1 MSQQTDQ
8 SLPGPTPAGSDASRS
23 DVAAEQVG
31 RGTASVD
38 ETAEGTQTAA
48 PVTASITTLGVR
60 GEEREDFT
68 KAESKRLRRRS
79 LALLGSLAA
88 PLKLR
93 LVLLGIVVVVSTAGT
108 VAGPALIAWGIDNAL
123 PAVLDRNDWVPAF
136 GVVATYIVVAVLG
149 AVLTAW
155 YTVLAARISQ
165 AILFDLRKRVFLHTQ
180 RLSLEFHETYTSG
193 RIISRQ
199 TSDLDSIRELLDSGL
214 NQLIQGVLYM
224 VFTAVA
230 LVLLDP
236 TSGLVLAVSLVP
248 LWFLIR
254 WFQTNSQTLFRATR
268 VTSARVI
275 VHFVETMT
283 GIRAVQAFRKESRNR
298 DEYGGF
304 VEDYRV
310 ANTKVFN
317 LFGTFDPV
325 LVLIGNATLAAVV
338 IVGGFRIVGGTL
350 EVGALLAVAL
360 YAKRFF
366 DPAQELA
373 MFYNGYQSAS
383 AAMEKISGVLEER
396 PSVPDPVKPVKIPDA
411 TGRMD
416 FDDVVFA
423 YNKGKVVL
431 PEFDLHIPAGQTIA
445 LVGSTGAGK
454 STLAKLMARFYDP
467 SQGSVKLDGVD
478 LREID
483 PKDMRRAIVMVT
495 QEAYLFSG
503 TVADN
508 IALGKPGASRAEIE
522 ASAKAVGAHEFI
534 MALPDGYDTD
544 VNKRGG
550 RVSAGQRQLLSF
562 ARAFIADPK
571 VLILDE
577 ATASLDIPSERL
589 VQEGLETLLADRT
602 AVIIAH
608 RLSTVA
614 IAHRVLVMEYGR
626 IVEDGTPDDL
636 IAGTGRF
643 AQLHA
648 AWRDSL
654 V

>member
-1 MSQQTDQ
+1 MSQQDQ
-8 SLPGPTPAGSDASRS
+8 VPPVDTAAGPGGPDPVLD
-23 DVAAEQVG
+23 DVAD
-31 RGTASVD
+31 TK
-38 ETAEGTQTAA
+38 AA
-48 PVTASITTLGVR
+48 GPVTAAVTTLGVR
-60 GEEREDFT
+60 GEEREDFS

-88 PLKLR
+88 PLKAR
-93 LVLLGIVVVVSTAGT
+93 LVLLGVVVVVSTAGT

-123 PAVLDRNDWVPAF
+123 PRVMDENDWVPAF
-136 GVVATYIVVAVLG
+136 GVVSTYIVVAVLG

-224 VFTAVA
+224 VFTGIA

-298 DEYGGF
+298 DEYGGY

-338 IVGGFRIVGGTL
+338 IVGGFRIVGGSL

-396 PSVPDPVKPVKIPDA
+396 PSVPDPAKPVRLPDA
-411 TGRMD
+411 TGAMD
-416 FDDVVFA
+416 FDDVEFA
-423 YNKGKVVL
+423 YNAEKVVL

-467 SQGSVKLDGVD
+467 SKGSVRLDGVD
-478 LREID
+478 LRDID

-503 TVADN
+503 SVADN
-508 IALGKPGASRAEIE
+508 IALGKPGATRDEIVRAAE
-522 ASAKAVGAHEFI
+522 AVGADAFI
-534 MALPDGYDTD
+534 EALPDGYDTD

>member
-1 MSQQTDQ
+1 M
-8 SLPGPTPAGSDASRS
+8 
-23 DVAAEQVG
+23 
-31 RGTASVD
+31 
-38 ETAEGTQTAA
+38 
-48 PVTASITTLGVR
+48 TTLGVR

-123 PAVLDRNDWVPAF
+123 PAVLDQNDWVPAF
-136 GVVATYIVVAVLG
+136 AVVATYIVVAVLG

-230 LVLLDP
+230 LVALDP

-396 PSVPDPVKPVKIPDA
+396 PSVPDPAKPVKVTDA
-411 TGRMD
+411 SGKMD

-467 SQGSVKLDGVD
+467 SQGSVQLDGVD

-626 IVEDGTPDDL
+626 IVEDGTPEDL
-636 IAGTGRF
+636 ISGTGRF

>member
-1 MSQQTDQ
+1 MSQQEKNLPLDTSAGPGGADPVVDDIADAQ
-8 SLPGPTPAGSDASRS
+8 S
-23 DVAAEQVG
+23 
-31 RGTASVD
+31 
-38 ETAEGTQTAA
+38 AA

-123 PAVLDRNDWVPAF
+123 PAVMDQNDWVPAF

-254 WFQTNSQTLFRATR
+254 WFQKNSQTLFRATR

-283 GIRAVQAFRKESRNR
+283 GIRAVQAFRKESRNK

-304 VEDYRV
+304 VEDYRL

-338 IVGGFRIVGGTL
+338 VVGGFRIVGGTL

-396 PSVPDPVKPVKIPDA
+396 PSVPDPAKPTRLADA
-411 TGRMD
+411 TGKMD

-431 PEFDLHIPAGQTIA
+431 PEFDLHIPSGQTIA

-467 SQGSVKLDGVD
+467 TQGSVKLDGVD
-478 LREID
+478 LRD
-483 PKDMRRAIVMVT
+483 LDTKDMRRAIVMVT

-508 IALGKPGASRAEIE
+508 IALGKPGASREEIE

-614 IAHRVLVMEYGR
+614 IAHRVLVMEHGR
-626 IVEDGTPDDL
+626 IVEDGTPADL